1 MTVTKFSIRPRAFK
15 RYGTTASP
23 SYYWTLN
30 KARASAVSD
39 LRRLSEPPNIWQKST
54 HVAVYDADLG
64 KNDRGHLN
72 IFSDCPTKESIIG
85 YVVFNRKNGTPCWTD
100 KKGNITHRINKDGS
114 IRKLKA

>member
-1 MTVTKFSIRPRAFK
+1 MAITKLSIRPRAFK
-15 RYGTTASP
+15 RYGTTASR
-23 SYYWTLN
+23 SHYGTLD

-39 LRRLSEPPNIWQKST
+39 LRRLSEAPNVWQKST
-54 HVAVYDADLG
+54 RVTVYDANPD
-64 KNDRGHLN
+64 KKDRGHLH

-114 IRKLKA
+114 IRRL

>member
-1 MTVTKFSIRPRAFK
+1 MTVTKLSIRPRAFK

-39 LRRLSEPPNIWQKST
+39 LRRLSKEPNSWQRINRVT
-54 HVAVYDADLG
+54 VYDA
-64 KNDRGHLN
+64 N
-72 IFSDCPTKESIIG
+72 IGRNDCPTKEHTIG
-85 YVVFNRKNGTPCWTD
+85 YVVFNWNGTPCWTD

-114 IRKLKA
+114 IRRM

>member
-1 MTVTKFSIRPRAFK
+1 MAITKLSIRPRKFK

-30 KARASAVSD
+30 KVRASAVSD
-39 LRRLSEPPNIWQKST
+39 LHRLSEPPNIWQKST
-54 HVAVYDADLG
+54 RVTVYDANIG

-100 KKGNITHRINKDGS
+100 KKGKITHRISKDGS
-114 IRKLKA
+114 IRRM